1 MASDP
6 IDPVFPESAE
16 ETIQPELMVSAVLHL
31 MSHYYTMSNRESC
44 VCIRLASV
52 IERYL
57 KTLASLPE
65 LAPVLRATCQ
75 PLSWQ
80 WEIMV
85 QRMLPPPE
93 RNKSLTRWLT
103 AGKPG

>member
-6 IDPVFPESAE
+6 IDPMFSESSE
-16 ETIQPELMVSAVLHL
+16 DTTQPELMVSAVLHL
-31 MSHYYTMSNRESC
+31 MSHYTMSNQESC

-52 IERYL
+52 IERHL

-75 PLSWQ
+75 QLSWQ